1 MKIVWDRNRW
11 LRENRAG
18 YLITGWGGVFPTTE
32 KKMQRDLDRWHKA
45 LKEFP
50 FSAQKEFPCS

>member
-1 MKIVWDRNRW
+1 MKIVWNRNRW

-32 KKMQRDLDRWHKA
+32 KKLQRDLARWRKA

-50 FSAQKEFPCS
+50 